1 MLAPGTTE
9 AGANEHFKLPGSPEQ
24 VSDTALL
31 NELPC
36 GVMFTVELPE
46 RPEARVIV
54 DGLTLRVR
62 LGLLLLPQLS
72 FACTAADIWF
82 VMPDFPTACT

>member
-1 MLAPGTTE
+1 
-9 AGANEHFKLPGSPEQ
+9 LPESPEH
-24 VSDTALL
+24 VSETALL

-36 GVMFTVELPE
+36 GVTFTVELPE
-46 RPEARVIV
+46 PPEARVIV

-72 FACTAADIWF
+72 FACTAVDIWF
-82 VMPDFPTACT
+82 VMPGFPIACT